1 MYDMQNNYV
10 KERWRI
16 MKKSLLSVFAGFA
29 GIFACSSAAMAVCP
43 VCTVAVGAGLEG
55 ARLLGVDD
63 VITGI
68 WAGGLTL
75 SLFFWTVGWLKKRG
89 VSSVWWLIVAPL
101 VLYYGLLAAV
111 YLMPGVT
118 FGAQT
123 LWGIDKFLLGV
134 VVGTVAF
141 YLGARWYVK
150 IKRDNG
156 GHARFPFQKVV
167 VPLSFLMVATVVFWL
182 ITK

>member
-1 MYDMQNNYV
+1 MS
-10 KERWRI
+10 RF
-16 MKKSLLSVFAGFA
+16 KKTLLSCL
-29 GIFACSSAAMAVCP
+29 GIFIVLIPSAHAVCP

-75 SLFFWTVGWLKKRG
+75 SLFFWTAGWLKKRG
-89 VSSVWWLIVAPL
+89 VNNAFWQVIVPFISYY
-101 VLYYGLLAAV
+101 VLLGMV

-118 FGAQT
+118 FGANK
-123 LWGIDKFLLGV
+123 LWGMDKFMLGII
-134 VVGTVAF
+134 VGTIAF

-156 GHARFPFQKVV
+156 GHAKFAFQKVV
-167 VPLSFLMVATVVFWL
+167 VPTSFLLAATAIFSAIL
-182 ITK
+182 YLK

>member
-1 MYDMQNNYV
+1 MF
-10 KERWRI
+10 
-16 MKKSLLSVFAGFA
+16 FAMLATLAFMPVA
-29 GIFACSSAAMAVCP
+29 GAVCP

-75 SLFFWTVGWLKKRG
+75 SLFFWTAGWLKKHG
-89 VSSVWWLIVAPL
+89 VHSAFWQIL
-101 VLYYGLLAAV
+101 VPFALYYGLLGFV
-111 YLMPGVT
+111 YILPGIR
-118 FGAQT
+118 FGAST

-134 VVGTVAF
+134 VVGTIAF
-141 YLGARWYVK
+141 YMGARWYIK
-150 IKRDNG
+150 IKRNNG
-156 GHARFPFQKVV
+156 GRAKFPFQKVV
-167 VPLSFLMVATVVFWL
+167 VPLVFLLIATAVFWF

>member
-1 MYDMQNNYV
+1 
-10 KERWRI
+10 
-16 MKKSLLSVFAGFA
+16 MKKILSLMLISVGAYVLFLPV
-29 GIFACSSAAMAVCP
+29 AMAVCP

-75 SLFFWTVGWLKKRG
+75 SLFFWTAGWLKKRG
-89 VSSVWWLIVAPL
+89 VTSAFWQIVVPF
-101 VLYYGLLAAV
+101 VVYYGLLGLV
-111 YLMPGVT
+111 YALPSVEFGVN
-118 FGAQT
+118 T
-123 LWGIDKFLLGV
+123 LWGIDKFLLGTI
-134 VVGTVAF
+134 VGTVAF
-141 YLGARWYVK
+141 YLGARWYIK

-156 GHARFPFQKVV
+156 GHAKFAFQKVV
-167 VPLSFLMVATVVFWL
+167 VPLSFLLVATLIFWL

>member
-1 MYDMQNNYV
+1 MR
-10 KERWRI
+10 KFF
-16 MKKSLLSVFAGFA
+16 SSVL
-29 GIFACSSAAMAVCP
+29 FACLMTVCSVSIAMAVCP

-75 SLFFWTVGWLKKRG
+75 SLFFWTAGWLKKRG
-89 VSSVWWLIVAPL
+89 VKSAFWQIVVPF
-101 VLYYGLLAAV
+101 VFYYSLLGMV
-111 YLMPGVT
+111 YLFPSVV
-118 FGAQT
+118 FGANT
-123 LWGIDKFLLGV
+123 LWGIDKFLLGAI
-134 VVGTVAF
+134 VGTVAF
-141 YLGARWYVK
+141 YLGARWYIK

-156 GHARFPFQKVV
+156 GHAKFAFQKVV
-167 VPLSFLMVATVVFWL
+167 VPLSFLLIATVIFWF

>member
-1 MYDMQNNYV
+1 
-10 KERWRI
+10 
-16 MKKSLLSVFAGFA
+16 MKKSLLTAF
-29 GIFACSSAAMAVCP
+29 SAFVMAILTLPAAWAVCP

-75 SLFFWTVGWLKKRG
+75 SLFFWTAGWLKKRG
-89 VSSVWWLIVAPL
+89 VTSVWLQIVAPL
-101 VLYYGLLAAV
+101 VVCYGLLAAV

-118 FGAQT
+118 FGAKT
-123 LWGIDKFLLGV
+123 LWGVDKFLLGII
-134 VVGTVAF
+134 VGTVAF
-141 YLGARWYVK
+141 YLGARWYIK

-156 GHARFPFQKVV
+156 GHARFPFQKVI
-167 VPLSFLMVATVVFWL
+167 VPLSFLLVATVVFWL

>member
-1 MYDMQNNYV
+1 
-10 KERWRI
+10 
-16 MKKSLLSVFAGFA
+16 MKKIMLTTFAALGTMMAAA
-29 GIFACSSAAMAVCP
+29 GTAWAVCP

-75 SLFFWTVGWLKKRG
+75 SLFFWTAGWLKRHG
-89 VSSVWWLIVAPL
+89 VDSVWLGVILPFVVCYA
-101 VLYYGLLAAV
+101 LLGAV

-118 FGAQT
+118 FGQNT
-123 LWGIDKFLLGV
+123 LWGIDRFLMGI
-134 VVGTVAF
+134 VVGTAAF
-141 YLGARWYVK
+141 YAGARWYIK

-156 GHARFPFQKVV
+156 GHAKFAFQKVI
-167 VPLSFLMVATVVFWL
+167 VPISFLLVATLVFWL
-182 ITK
+182 ITKN

>member
-1 MYDMQNNYV
+1 
-10 KERWRI
+10 
-16 MKKSLLSVFAGFA
+16 MKKLFLPVLT
-29 GIFACSSAAMAVCP
+29 GILAAVVMLPAAWAVCP

-75 SLFFWTVGWLKKRG
+75 SLFFWTAGWLKKRG
-89 VSSVWWLIVAPL
+89 LVSVWLQIVVPF
-101 VLYYGLLAAV
+101 VVCYGLLAAV

-123 LWGIDKFLLGV
+123 LWGIDKFLLGII
-134 VVGTVAF
+134 VGTVAF
-141 YLGARWYVK
+141 YLGARWYIK
-150 IKRDNG
+150 IKRNNG

-167 VPLSFLMVATVVFWL
+167 VPLSFLILATAIFWL

>member
-1 MYDMQNNYV
+1 MR
-10 KERWRI
+10 KFF
-16 MKKSLLSVFAGFA
+16 SSVL
-29 GIFACSSAAMAVCP
+29 FACLMTVCSVSIAMAVCP

-75 SLFFWTVGWLKKRG
+75 SLFFWTAGWLKKRG
-89 VSSVWWLIVAPL
+89 VKSAFWQIVVPF
-101 VLYYGLLAAV
+101 VFYYSFLGMV
-111 YLMPGVT
+111 YLFPSVV
-118 FGAQT
+118 FGANT
-123 LWGIDKFLLGV
+123 LWGIDKFLLGAI
-134 VVGTVAF
+134 VGTVAF
-141 YLGARWYVK
+141 YLGARWYIK

-156 GHARFPFQKVV
+156 GHANFAFQKVV
-167 VPLSFLMVATVVFWL
+167 VPLSFLLIVTVIFWF

>member
-1 MYDMQNNYV
+1 
-10 KERWRI
+10 
-16 MKKSLLSVFAGFA
+16 MKKLFFPVLMGL
-29 GIFACSSAAMAVCP
+29 AAAVMILPAAWAVCP

-75 SLFFWTVGWLKKRG
+75 SLFFWTAGWLKKRG
-89 VSSVWWLIVAPL
+89 VTSVWWQIVVPF
-101 VLYYGLLAAV
+101 VVCYGLLAAV

-123 LWGIDKFLLGV
+123 LWGIDKFLLGII
-134 VVGTVAF
+134 VGTIAF
-141 YLGARWYVK
+141 YLGARWYIK
-150 IKRDNG
+150 IKRNNG

-167 VPLSFLMVATVVFWL
+167 VPLSFLILATAIFWL

>member
-1 MYDMQNNYV
+1 
-10 KERWRI
+10 
-16 MKKSLLSVFAGFA
+16 MKKSFLPVF
-29 GIFACSSAAMAVCP
+29 SAFVAALMFMPAAWAVCP

-75 SLFFWTVGWLKKRG
+75 SLFFWTAGWLKQRG
-89 VSSVWWLIVAPL
+89 VTNIWWQIVVPF
-101 VLYYGLLAAV
+101 VVYYGLLGAV
-111 YLMPGVT
+111 YLMPDMT
-118 FGAQT
+118 FGANT
-123 LWGIDKFLLGV
+123 LWGVDRFLLGV
-134 VVGTVAF
+134 IVGTVAF
-141 YLGARWYVK
+141 YLGARWYIK

-167 VPLSFLMVATVVFWL
+167 VPLSFLIVMTVVFWL

>member
-1 MYDMQNNYV
+1 MR
-10 KERWRI
+10 KAI
-16 MKKSLLSVFAGFA
+16 FSLFPGLIVALLA
-29 GIFACSSAAMAVCP
+29 VPSAWAVCP

-75 SLFFWTVGWLKKRG
+75 SLFFWTAGWLRRHG
-89 VSSVWWLIVAPL
+89 VTGVFWGIVVPF
-101 VLYYGLLAAV
+101 VVYYALLGAV
-111 YLMPGVT
+111 YFMPGMD

-134 VVGTVAF
+134 IVGTVAF
-141 YLGARWYVK
+141 YAGARWYQK
-150 IKRDNG
+150 IKRANG
-156 GHARFPFQKVV
+156 GHAKFAFQKVV
-167 VPLSFLMVATVVFWL
+167 VPLSFLLVVTAIFWL